1 MPPKLP
7 PPVIVPIISPPFYP
21 LPRVL
26 GDPEPEW
33 ECVGD
38 EKPQTST
45 EHERLSA
52 MRASMTVQAA
62 GQALGQMA
70 DRLKEEEAAC
80 EFRAAEMRF
89 ENLHSEG
96 ADRRVISE
104 AVLALQGFNNLLQQR
119 EQETQKVF
127 HCQAEPMWA
136 QSEDERA
143 LQALARLE
151 QEAHNDY
158 LVVETTAMN
167 IMDEMDEG
175 LQL

>member
-1 MPPKLP
+1 
-7 PPVIVPIISPPFYP
+7 
-21 LPRVL
+21 
-26 GDPEPEW
+26 
-33 ECVGD
+33 
-38 EKPQTST
+38 
-45 EHERLSA
+45 
-52 MRASMTVQAA
+52 
-62 GQALGQMA
+62 MA
-70 DRLKEEEAAC
+70 DMPTRVDNDTDEEIPAAKRRAWVHAFHNSPSFIAACKEDEAAC
-80 EFRAAEMRF
+80 ELRAAEMRF

-96 ADRRVISE
+96 ADGRVISE

-127 HCQAEPMWA
+127 HCQAEQMWG

-175 LQL
+175 LQ